1 MTFVIESD
9 SSMAVIGKIVK
20 KTSELGTKRSAGK
33 PPTFKGQVKTLHKL
47 IKTASKTEFGLYYR
61 FDDVL
66 FSEDFIRSF
75 QKQVPFSDYDSMYR
89 HWIHRA
95 MDGAPNV
102 IWPGKI
108 KYYALSS
115 GTTGSPSKRI
125 PITKQMIRSFQKN
138 SIKQF
143 ASTSRFD
150 LSDEFYQKSFLVVGG
165 SSQPEKVG
173 PRFEGDL
180 SGILKKHTSV
190 VLQPLTKPDPKTA
203 AIKDWSK
210 KLDKMVEMA
219 PNWDIATVAGS
230 PTWCIMLLERIV
242 ERYQLKHIHELWPHF
257 ELYVWGGVYIEPYLD
272 RFEKICGKKVHL
284 LNTYL
289 ASEGYMAFQNN
300 PESKGMQLLT
310 KSGIFF
316 EFIPFNADNFDASG
330 SVLPHAKAYT
340 LDEVKEGVDYALVIS
355 TNAGLWRYIIGDL
368 VQFTDASNYEIIIS
382 GRIKQYLILTGE
394 HLSLDNIN
402 NAIRLTAAKTGV
414 SIPEFCICVDEVN
427 QKHYWYFGVADVAA
441 SQDIMNS
448 IDQEL
453 CALND
458 DYASCRKYNT
468 LRDPEAHFLP
478 ISKFYEFMETRGKFG
493 SQQKFPRV
501 MTQHQANDWKLFIG
515 EV

>member
-1 MTFVIESD
+1 
-9 SSMAVIGKIVK
+9 MAVIGKLVK
-20 KTSELGTKRSAGK
+20 KTSELGTKRRAAK
-33 PPTFKGQVKTLHKL
+33 PPTFKGQQKTLYKL
-47 IKTASKTEFGLYYR
+47 LRAAALTEFGIYHGFERCLEQ
-61 FDDVL
+61 
-66 FSEDFIRSF
+66 EDFIQAF
-75 QKQVPFSDYDSMYR
+75 QQQVPFSDYDSMYK

-95 MDGAPNV
+95 MDGEKDI

-143 ASTSRFD
+143 ASTSLFD
-150 LSDEFYQKSFLVVGG
+150 LSDDFYQKSFLVVGG
-165 SSQPEKVG
+165 SSAPEKIG
-173 PRFEGDL
+173 PRYEGDL

-219 PNWDIATVAGS
+219 PQWDIATVAGS
-230 PTWCIMLLERIV
+230 PTWCVMLLERIV
-242 ERYQLKHIHELWPHF
+242 ERYQLSSIHDIWPHF

-272 RFEKICGKKVHL
+272 RFHKVCGKKVQL

-289 ASEGYMAFQNN
+289 ASEGYIAFQTN
-300 PESKGMQLLT
+300 PEAKGMQLLT

-316 EFIPFNADNFDASG
+316 EFIPFNRDHFDASG
-330 SVLPHAKAYT
+330 AVLPSAKALT
-340 LDEVKEGVDYALVIS
+340 LNEVQEGVDYALVLS
-355 TNAGLWRYIIGDL
+355 SNAGLWRYIIGDL
-368 VQFTDASNYEIIIS
+368 VRFVDKNNYEIIIS
-382 GRIKQYLILTGE
+382 GRIKQYLSLTGE

-402 NAIRLTAAKTGV
+402 NALQRTIEKTKV
-414 SIPEFCICVDEVN
+414 SIPEFCICIDEEN
-427 QKHYWYFGVADVAA
+427 QRHRWYFGVAEGEATG
-441 SQDIMNS
+441 DIMRL
-448 IDQEL
+448 IDEEL

-458 DYASCRKYNT
+458 DYQSCRKYNT

-478 ISKFYEFMETRGKFG
+478 IDQFYKFMETRGKFG

-501 MTQHQANDWKLFIG
+501 MNAHQTNEWQLFLENKL
-515 EV
+515 